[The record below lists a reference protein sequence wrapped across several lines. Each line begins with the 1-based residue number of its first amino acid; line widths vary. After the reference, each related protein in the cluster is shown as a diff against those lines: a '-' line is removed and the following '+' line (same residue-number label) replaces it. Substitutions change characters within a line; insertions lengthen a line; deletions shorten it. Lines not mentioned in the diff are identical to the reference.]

1 MMILMRVRHLF
12 VLAGI
17 ACMATFA
24 LAQSADEVRLYVLDG
39 GELEASPSSY
49 NLLDSE
55 VGSTLLALS
64 SFLIVHPQGVLLW
77 EAGAVPDQERVMEG
91 IGARQI
97 VIRSDEAERPVH
109 LGPSLTGQLADIG
122 YAPADVTHLA
132 LSHFHWDHSANANTF
147 AHATWLVRPEE
158 RAAMFPDAPLH
169 NSARPMTYAALR
181 DANRID
187 VTDEEH
193 DVFGDGK
200 VILKAARG
208 HSPGHQV
215 LYVELAETGG
225 VVLSGDLYHYPEE
238 RTLDRLP
245 RSDWDVAQTQAA
257 RVAVEE
263 FLERKNATLWIEH
276 DMLAHRALRKAPQFY
291 R

>member
-1 MMILMRVRHLF
+1 MLKKWFTL
-12 VLAGI
+12 VLLTGI
-17 ACMATFA
+17 SGAV
-24 LAQSADEVRLYVLDG
+24 LAQSAGEIRLYVLDG

-49 NLLDSE
+49 NLRDDE

-91 IGARQI
+91 VGARQI

-109 LGPSLTGQLADIG
+109 LGPSLTSQLEAIG

-158 RAAMFPDAPLH
+158 RAAMFPDEPLH
-169 NSARPMTYAALR
+169 NSARPMTYEALR
-181 DANRID
+181 SANRID
-187 VTDEEH
+187 IADEEY
-193 DVFGDGK
+193 DVFDDGK

-245 RSDWDVAQTQAA
+245 RSDWDVAQTQEA

-263 FLERKNATLWIEH
+263 FLARKNAALWIEH
-276 DMLAHRALRKAPQFY
+276 DMLAHRALKKAPAFY

>member
-1 MMILMRVRHLF
+1 MAMLKRWFTLVLLTGISGA
-12 VLAGI
+12 VLAQ
-17 ACMATFA
+17 FA
-24 LAQSADEVRLYVLDG
+24 GEIRLYVLDG

-49 NLLDSE
+49 NLRDDE

-91 IGARQI
+91 VGARQI

-109 LGPSLTGQLADIG
+109 LGPSLTSQLEAIG
-122 YAPADVTHLA
+122 YAPTDVTHLA

-158 RAAMFPDAPLH
+158 RAAMFPDEPLH

-181 DANRID
+181 SANRID
-187 VTDEEH
+187 ITDEEY
-193 DVFGDGK
+193 DVFDDGK

-245 RSDWDVAQTQAA
+245 RSDWDVAQTQEA

-263 FLERKNATLWIEH
+263 FLARKNAALWIEH
-276 DMLAHRALRKAPQFY
+276 DMLAHRALKKAPAFY

>member
-1 MMILMRVRHLF
+1 MMNLTRFRSLILLVG
-12 VLAGI
+12 LACFT
-17 ACMATFA
+17 ASVF
-24 LAQSADEVRLYVLDG
+24 AQSGAEVRLYVLDG

-49 NLLDSE
+49 NLLDAE

-91 IGARQI
+91 VGARQI

-109 LGPSLTGQLADIG
+109 LGPSLTGQLEAIG
-122 YAPADVTHLA
+122 YASGDVTHLA

-158 RAAMFPDAPLH
+158 RAAMFPDEPLH

-181 DANRID
+181 NANRID
-187 VTDEEH
+187 VTAEEY

-215 LYVELAETGG
+215 LYVELEETGG

-245 RSDWDVAQTQAA
+245 RGDWDVEQTKAA

-263 FLERKNATLWIEH
+263 FLVRKNATLWIEH
-276 DMLAHRALRKAPQFY
+276 DMLAHRSLKKAPAFY

>member
-1 MMILMRVRHLF
+1 MLKKWFTL
-12 VLAGI
+12 VLLTGI
-17 ACMATFA
+17 SGAV
-24 LAQSADEVRLYVLDG
+24 LAQSSDEIRLYVLDG

-49 NLLDSE
+49 NLRDDE

-91 IGARQI
+91 VGARQI

-109 LGPSLTGQLADIG
+109 LGPSLTSQLEAIG

-158 RAAMFPDAPLH
+158 RAAMFPDEPLH

-181 DANRID
+181 SADRID
-187 VTDEEH
+187 ITDEEY
-193 DVFGDGK
+193 DVFDDGK

-245 RSDWDVAQTQAA
+245 RSDWDVAQTQEA

-263 FLERKNATLWIEH
+263 FLARKNAALWIEH
-276 DMLAHRALRKAPQFY
+276 DMLAHRALKKAPAFY

>member
-1 MMILMRVRHLF
+1 MLKKWFTL
-12 VLAGI
+12 VLLTGI
-17 ACMATFA
+17 SGAV
-24 LAQSADEVRLYVLDG
+24 LAQSAGEIRLYVLDG

-49 NLLDSE
+49 NLRDDE

-91 IGARQI
+91 VGARQI

-109 LGPSLTGQLADIG
+109 LGPSLTSQLEAIG

-158 RAAMFPDAPLH
+158 RAAMFPDEPLH

-181 DANRID
+181 SANRID
-187 VTDEEH
+187 ITDEEY
-193 DVFGDGK
+193 DVFDDGK

-245 RSDWDVAQTQAA
+245 RSDWDVAQTQEA

-263 FLERKNATLWIEH
+263 FLARKNAALWIEH
-276 DMLAHRALRKAPQFY
+276 DMLAHRALKKAPAFY

>member
-1 MMILMRVRHLF
+1 MLKKWFTL
-12 VLAGI
+12 VLLTGI
-17 ACMATFA
+17 SGAV
-24 LAQSADEVRLYVLDG
+24 LAQSAGEIRLYVLDG

-49 NLLDSE
+49 NLRDDE

-91 IGARQI
+91 VGARQI

-109 LGPSLTGQLADIG
+109 LGPSLTSQLEAIG
-122 YAPADVTHLA
+122 YSPADVTHLA

-158 RAAMFPDAPLH
+158 RAAMFPDEPLH
-169 NSARPMTYAALR
+169 NSARPMTYEALR
-181 DANRID
+181 SANRID
-187 VTDEEH
+187 IADEEY
-193 DVFGDGK
+193 DVFDDGK

-245 RSDWDVAQTQAA
+245 RSDWDVAQTQEA

-263 FLERKNATLWIEH
+263 FLARKNAALWIEH
-276 DMLAHRALRKAPQFY
+276 DMLAHRALKKAPAFY

>member
-1 MMILMRVRHLF
+1 MLKKWFTL
-12 VLAGI
+12 VLLTGI
-17 ACMATFA
+17 SGAV
-24 LAQSADEVRLYVLDG
+24 LAQSAGEIRLYVLDG

-49 NLLDSE
+49 NLGDDE

-91 IGARQI
+91 VGARQI

-109 LGPSLTGQLADIG
+109 LGPSLTSQLEAIG

-158 RAAMFPDAPLH
+158 RAAMFPDEPLH

-181 DANRID
+181 SANRID
-187 VTDEEH
+187 ITDEEY
-193 DVFGDGK
+193 DVFDDGK

-245 RSDWDVAQTQAA
+245 RSDWDVAQTQEA

-263 FLERKNATLWIEH
+263 FLARKNAALWIEH
-276 DMLAHRALRKAPQFY
+276 DMLAHRALKKAPAFY

>member
-1 MMILMRVRHLF
+1 MAMLKKWFTL
-12 VLAGI
+12 VLLTGI
-17 ACMATFA
+17 SGAV
-24 LAQSADEVRLYVLDG
+24 LAQSAGEIRLYVLDG

-49 NLLDSE
+49 NLRDDE

-91 IGARQI
+91 VGARQI

-109 LGPSLTGQLADIG
+109 LGPSLTSQLEAIG

-158 RAAMFPDAPLH
+158 RAAMFPDEPLH

-181 DANRID
+181 SANRID
-187 VTDEEH
+187 ITDEEY
-193 DVFGDGK
+193 DVFDDGK

-245 RSDWDVAQTQAA
+245 RSDWDVAQTQEA

-263 FLERKNATLWIEH
+263 FLARKNAALWIEH
-276 DMLAHRALRKAPQFY
+276 DMLAHRALKKAPAFY